1 MINTD
6 TNGSVV
12 LLTDIQEWNQLCL
25 NLLQLGSI
33 LLVGILQMLE
43 RTTWVNIVTWIYT
56 NLLAVKCSHVGGMSS
71 KMHIGHKWSVISV
84 GLKLCRYILH
94 VLSLAGALCSKTNQ
108 LSASIDNAL
117 CLSHTTLSIIGI
129 NSTHRLNADGVL
141 STYTDISH
149 AGFG

>member
-1 MINTD
+1 MVNTD

-12 LLTDIQEWNQLCL
+12 LLTDIQEWDQLCL

-33 LLVGILQMLE
+33 LLVGVLQMLE
-43 RTTWVNIVTWIYT
+43 RTTWVNIVTRIDT
-56 NLLAVKCSHVGGMSS
+56 NLLAVECSHVGGMSS

-117 CLSHTTLSIIGI
+117 GLSYTTLSIIGI